1 MTELAEAEAVGVEA
15 AEARK
20 AVLKQEGGVSAL
32 ERARRS
38 LHEALA
44 AHKSYVDCKK
54 RLDAMQTTVSD
65 ANWEFENVVARV
77 PWHPTTTE
85 YRQPRRIAAAMY
97 KPYGDLILRAA
108 RVYYRLRYGLA
119 IGRLDECRRALPACE
134 SLAQET
140 LRLIADLRDDKYVG
154 TPAIWRV
161 YHPITPRLREFIT
174 RCEELTKPLEV
185 PPG

>member
-1 MTELAEAEAVGVEA
+1 M
-15 AEARK
+15 
-20 AVLKQEGGVSAL
+20 SAL

-119 IGRLDECRRALPACE
+119 IGRLDECRRALPVCE